1 MRSLRVIG
9 ISLIACIVLLI
20 ATYFLKEG
28 FKGDLWEEHKKMV
41 DAKLQNYNPIGTALV
56 SAGTQGNLGDSTRG
70 LMGSPGN
77 TDVIGGEASLNI
89 VPLSTKKTGLFD
101 IVETCEAV
109 KSDDCSAFDNKKFAE
124 NCGICLDLG
133 PSEGPALNSQ
143 NAASIGGRVLL
154 PDDRKLAED
163 SVVGNFI
170 PDYQPTLGTC
180 PASKR
185 MAANKAQCLR
195 IKRQMACEKNANY
208 DQKDCAQCFSEGTY
222 SIADPSQTSNLFN
235 GSGTLVLYGEG
246 VLSYIETGYESGS
259 KMVLSD
265 SKGLRIPL
273 NGREMTR
280 VLLSIKPV
288 EEDSPPPS
296 IAGYLIGNTTNG
308 EFTIDL
314 SRIVLNDSVT
324 GRKPLT
330 GGSMNVEGNQLIKM
344 IAGFGQKELILY
356 AVSPFTFVDP
366 YSQEGVT
373 CPSSPYITKQASAE
387 FMASD
392 PCYKR
397 GTGPGKYS
405 LECLQNLFI
414 SNGGTDK
421 GEGYPK
427 DSGRASNLMMR
438 SDGRARTLDEIA
450 NYVYAIAVISA
461 TGVNLSGDQQTIEE
475 WSKAS
480 VFCTGNEITSP
491 CDTVARDSGPLSD
504 DCLTYLWD
512 NMGSGKFVGGT
523 YNKISMANSL
533 FSKGDSTR
541 FCQRSG
547 TLSPTDSNGKKNS
560 AAISYWKKQGGVSAV
575 KAMMKSIHDGANAE
589 GDMLDD
595 ERSIYINQC
604 YGDVSLVPRPG
615 PTVKTGK
622 APSCPSQG
630 CGTMAR
636 YVRFWNNCGYIH
648 ISQMMIMDIYGNNL
662 ALNSTPRMG
671 GGVYPGWGTTLA
683 GTINGDTSS
692 GCCGVI
698 GDRPGCALIEYDLG
712 KPYDI
717 ISVLFYQ
724 QPGRPQV
731 GGRIT
736 LANISIW
743 EAGGQTELAVEQIT
757 SDDTPLFFSFQN
769 PNPDPKCMACIKDC
783 PYPKAKGS
791 DVVGLCGKSGAQV
804 SKRVTDNGYTASG
817 SFATHFPSSNQII
830 LDSRLP
836 KFSGKVATG
845 FGSAAP
851 DPAIG
856 SLVTGPFVQDDTRV
870 TRVIASG
877 RMPSN
882 PYVDGKT
889 VVLNKSLVN
898 IREDRGDVF
907 TYTFSKGW

>member
-1 MRSLRVIG
+1 MRSVRVIG
-9 ISLIACIVLLI
+9 IALIACIVLLI

-28 FKGDLWEEHKKMV
+28 FQDDMWEVRKNMV
-41 DAKLQNYNPIGTALV
+41 DLKVQNYNPIGIALV
-56 SAGTQGNLGDSTRG
+56 SAGTQGNLGNSTRS

-89 VPLSTKKTGLFD
+89 LPLSTKKTGLFD
-101 IVETCEAV
+101 IIEICEAV
-109 KSDDCSAFDNKKFAE
+109 KSDDCSVFDNKEFAE
-124 NCGICLDLG
+124 NCGMCLDLG
-133 PSEGPALNSQ
+133 PSEGQAQNSQ

-154 PDDRKLAED
+154 ADDRKQAED
-163 SVVGNFI
+163 DVVGNFI

-222 SIADPSQTSNLFN
+222 SIADPSQTPNLFN
-235 GSGTLVLYGEG
+235 GSGTLVLFGEG
-246 VLSYIETGYESGS
+246 ILSYTETGYKNGS
-259 KMVLSD
+259 KIILST
-265 SKGLRIPL
+265 SNGVRISL
-273 NGREMTR
+273 NGLEMTR
-280 VLLSIKPV
+280 ILISVRPA
-288 EEDSPPPS
+288 EEDGPPPS
-296 IAGYLIGNTTNG
+296 IAGYLIGNTTKG

-330 GGSMNVEGNQLIKM
+330 AGSITIEDNQLIKM
-344 IAGFGQKELILY
+344 VAGFGQKELILY

-373 CPSSPYITKQASAE
+373 CPSSPYVTKQASAE
-387 FMASD
+387 FLASD
-392 PCYKR
+392 PCYKK
-397 GTGPGKYS
+397 GSGPGKYS
-405 LECLQNLFI
+405 LECLQNVFL
-414 SNGGTDK
+414 SNGGMDK
-421 GEGYPK
+421 GAGYPK
-427 DSGRASNLMMR
+427 DSGTASALMIR
-438 SDGRARTLDEIA
+438 SDGKSRSLDEIA

-461 TGVNLSGDQQTIEE
+461 TGVSLSGEQQTIKD

-512 NMGSGKFVGGT
+512 NMGSGKSVGGT
-523 YNKISMANSL
+523 YNNISMANSL

-547 TLSPTDSNGKKNS
+547 SLSPTDTNGKKNS
-560 AAISYWKKQGGVSAV
+560 NALSYWKKQGGVSAV
-575 KAMMKSIHDGANAE
+575 KAMMKSIHDGANAQ

-595 ERSIYINQC
+595 ERSVYINQC
-604 YGDVSLVPRPG
+604 YGDIPMMPRPG
-615 PTVKTGK
+615 PTVKTAKG
-622 APSCPSQG
+622 PTCPTAG

-648 ISQMMIMDIYGNNL
+648 TSQVMIMDIYGTNL
-662 ALNSTPRMG
+662 AMNSTPRMG
-671 GGVYPGWGTTLA
+671 GGVYPGWGTTLT
-683 GTINGDTSS
+683 GTMNGDTSS

-698 GDRPGCALIEYDLG
+698 GDRPGCSLIEYDLG
-712 KPYDI
+712 KAYDI
-717 ISVLFYQ
+717 ITVIFYQ
-724 QPGRPQV
+724 QAGRSQT

-736 LANISIW
+736 LANLSIW
-743 EAGGQTELAVEQIT
+743 EAGGQTELAVQQIT
-757 SDDTPLFFSFQN
+757 SDDSPLFFSFQN
-769 PNPDPKCMACIKDC
+769 PNPNPNCKACIKDC
-783 PYPKAKGS
+783 PYPKSKGA
-791 DVVGLCGKSGAQV
+791 DVGGLCGQSGAQV
-804 SKRVTDNGYTASG
+804 NKRVTDNGYTASG

-830 LDSRLP
+830 LDSRVP
-836 KFSGKVATG
+836 KFSGSKLSGWGGAATDPVV
-845 FGSAAP
+845 GST
-851 DPAIG
+851 I
-856 SLVTGPFVQDDTRV
+856 TGPFVQEGTTV
-870 TRVIASG
+870 TNVIASG

-889 VVLNKSLVN
+889 IVLSKPLVN
-898 IREDRGDVF
+898 IREDRGDAF
-907 TYTFSKGW
+907 TYTFAKGW